1 MDGAWRAAADLRP
14 VTNYVAYLIAQDLRG
29 KRRSTRPTSAKPG
42 DKRIGYELVVPI
54 TIPDR
59 RELEERARKELRSL
73 SGYVAR
79 LIVEELA
86 K

>member
-1 MDGAWRAAADLRP
+1 M
-14 VTNYVAYLIAQDLRG
+14 TFLIVQDLQG
-29 KRRSTRPTSAKPG
+29 KRRSNRPTSAKPS
-42 DKRIGYELVVPI
+42 DKRVGYNLIIPI
-54 TIPDR
+54 TISDK

-79 LIVEELA
+79 LIVGDVA

>member
-1 MDGAWRAAADLRP
+1 MLEARAAADLRP
-14 VTNYVAYLIAQDLRG
+14 VPNYVAYLVAQDLQG
-29 KRRSTRPTSAKPG
+29 KRRSGRPTSAKPG
-42 DKRIGYELVVPI
+42 DKRIGYNLVVPI

-59 RELEERARKELRSL
+59 RKLEQRARKELRSL

-79 LIVEELA
+79 LIVEDVA